1 MSKGSFNFVELH
13 AEKLVLGVCGGFLLY
28 MVWAFLISAPNT
40 IEYSGRSVAPGEL
53 DEAILTAARDLE
65 RVVKD
70 AKPAATEESQYTRL
84 VADTLTSGVLA
95 KPQDGGPPIPQTLRP
110 AAPFGPV
117 VEYPGAKDARAVA
130 LVKPLPPTA
139 PLARTG
145 RSMVKPV
152 SFNIPP
158 DALPGDTAVEKSW
171 VTVAAYFPIDR
182 QQELMKAAGYAA
194 DKQRVY
200 VATVDVQRQELGPD
214 GQWSEWAD
222 VTENTARARFDTPA
236 PEVDP
241 VTGSVR
247 NASAIKEALNKVRD
261 YQRELIQPQFHT
273 IAKGDVWSVPP
284 LPGLKFTPLTS
295 GAGVQPPGGGG
306 VAPPP
311 DGPGAGR
318 GGVAPPPDGPGA
330 GRGGV
335 APPPPPPPP
344 SGPGVGRGGGTG
356 GGGVRP
362 GGGGGLAPPAGGGGG
377 DRAAMRRQATE
388 MLRDADRAFQQK
400 EYDSAANLVE
410 QVLNNE
416 HADSETKSRA
426 RRLRDRIIEAQR
438 KAAEAGAAPGSA
450 TDGPPPPNVIHK
462 APDGSPAIWF
472 NDDSV
477 TAGKTYRYRIRVSL
491 WNRYVGLTRLVQD
504 VADARVTTVAGEWS
518 EATEPVMVAPTAHVF
533 VRGPKGS
540 ATNVA
545 SVEVWKWIEGDWHR
559 ETFDASPGETI
570 GGPRKVKSGDTID
583 FSTGFVVLDVRREM
597 VRPRRAGRDD
607 TGFSFGNEVETTVVT
622 YVDPVDGQVR
632 ERNAASFRT
641 DPLRKKLEEVVVES

>member
-1 MSKGSFNFVELH
+1 MRRFSPRRATSK
-13 AEKLVLGVCGGFLLY
+13 
-28 MVWAFLISAPNT
+28 
-40 IEYSGRSVAPGEL
+40 
-53 DEAILTAARDLE
+53 
-65 RVVKD
+65 RVVND
-70 AKPAATEESQYTRL
+70 AKPAATDESQYTRL
-84 VADTLTSGVLA
+84 VADTLTTGVLA
-95 KPQDGGPPIPQTLRP
+95 KPQDGGPPIPPLWRP
-110 AAPFGPV
+110 SAAFGPV

-130 LVKPLPPTA
+130 LVKPIAPTA

-158 DALPGDTAVEKSW
+158 DAIPGDATIEKSW

-200 VATVDVQRQELGPD
+200 IATVDVQRQELGPD
-214 GQWSEWAD
+214 GQWTEWAD
-222 VTENTARARFDTPA
+222 VTENTARTRFDTPN

-241 VTGSVR
+241 ISGTVR
-247 NASAIKEALNKVRD
+247 NTNAIKDALNKVRD

-273 IAKGDVWSVPP
+273 IAKGDIWGVPP

-295 GAGVQPPGGGG
+295 GTGVQPPGGGG
-306 VAPPP
+306 VAPPG
-311 DGPGAGR
+311 GPG
-318 GGVAPPPDGPGA
+318 

-335 APPPPPPPP
+335 APPPPPPDGPGGGRGGVAPP
-344 SGPGVGRGGGTG
+344 PPPAPPPGPGPGVGRGGTG
-356 GGGVRP
+356 GGGLRP
-362 GGGGGLAPPAGGGGG
+362 GGPSLPTGGGG

-400 EYDSAANLVE
+400 EYDSASNLVE

-416 HADSETKSRA
+416 HADTETKNRA
-426 RRLRDRIIEAQR
+426 KRLRDRIIEAQR
-438 KAAEAGAAPGSA
+438 KAAEAGTASSGGM
-450 TDGPPPPNVIHK
+450 DGPPPPNVIHK
-462 APDGSPAIWF
+462 SPDGSPAIWF

-477 TAGKTYRYRIRVSL
+477 TAGKTYRYRVRVSL
-491 WNRYVGLTRLVQD
+491 WNRYVGLARLVQN
-504 VADARVTTVAGEWS
+504 VADARVTTIAGEWS

-545 SVEVWKWIEGDWHR
+545 SLEVWKWIDGDWHR

-570 GGPRKVKSGDTID
+570 GGPRKVKSGDTVD
-583 FSTGFVVLDVRREM
+583 FTTGFVVLDVRREM
-597 VRPRRAGRDD
+597 VRPRRPGRDD